1 MSSLSPRVIAVLFTL
16 TIFTSASLLFF
27 IQPMY
32 AQMVLP
38 HLGGSSAVW
47 TTAMLF
53 FQTCL
58 IVGYVYAHFLSKLPN
73 LRLQMFLHLLFWG
86 TGLLFLPIALPEG
99 FEYAVDGSAQWQ
111 TLVLFGLGVGLP
123 FTALSANA
131 PLIQSWYAR
140 SRGPSS
146 DDPYFLYA
154 ASNAGSLI
162 SLMAFPLIAQ
172 PLLGSTQISLLWA
185 IGYVTLGVGLC
196 VCGLLGYSAMKP
208 VATSSGPAKR
218 IPNIASIAL
227 WIGLAFIPSSLML
240 ATTSFITTDIGSF
253 PLIWVIPL
261 ALYLLTFV
269 IAFESRIPLPSAI
282 ITTACFLSL
291 VTFVVVIA
299 LRGPITL
306 GWGVVGL
313 LITAFFIIALFAHK
327 RLFDA
332 RPEAAS
338 LTTFYIS
345 MSVGGALG
353 GLFNS
358 ILAPLFFNDVYE
370 LAITVALAALLL
382 RGKWNIGRDIV
393 GGLLIPGVIIIAVL
407 LKTMTD
413 FGAGTVQIIQAII
426 VLGAIM
432 ILLTMWRQPLRFMI
446 ASVAI
451 FAMSQATYNW
461 STVHSERSFF
471 GVLKVT
477 DDTVN
482 GLRHLQHGTTIHGVQ
497 LISELGG
504 QPRPLS
510 YYYSGGPM
518 GQIVTTPAFVDG
530 GNIGV
535 VGLGAGALACYRKP
549 DQTWRF
555 YEIDAAVDR
564 IARDP
569 ALFSYM
575 SSCAADIPT
584 QLGDARIVLA
594 NESDMDLFDV
604 LIIDA
609 YSSDTIPV
617 HLMTEEAFELY
628 ISRLAADGVLV
639 LHISNRYFELAPV
652 IERVASKLGLYSYIN
667 YHHPD
672 DLGVGEY
679 GSDVVAIS
687 RVDISE
693 NLSDGWDAIIP
704 ENGRIWTDDYSNLLG
719 ALQ

>member
-1 MSSLSPRVIAVLFTL
+1 MPSLSPRAIAVTFTL
-16 TIFTSASLLFF
+16 TIFISASLLFF

-73 LRLQMFLHLLFWG
+73 LRLQMLLHLLFWG
-86 TGLLFLPIALPEG
+86 VGLTFLPIALPDG
-99 FEYAVDGSAQWQ
+99 FEYTVNQSAQWQ
-111 TLVLFGLGVGLP
+111 TLGLFAVGVGLP

-140 SRGPSS
+140 SAGPSS

-162 SLMAFPLIAQ
+162 ALLGFPLVAQ
-172 PLLGSTQISLLWA
+172 PLLGATQISFFWA
-185 IGYVTLGVGLC
+185 VGYVILGGGLC
-196 VCGLLGYSAMKP
+196 VSGLLSHSARQNTGINSAPKP
-208 VATSSGPAKR
+208 
-218 IPNIASIAL
+218 IPNLASIAL

-269 IAFESRIPLPSAI
+269 IAFDSRIPLPPAI
-282 ITTACFLSL
+282 ITAACFLSL
-291 VTFVVVIA
+291 VIFVVVIA

-306 GWGVVGL
+306 GWGVVGM
-313 LITAFFIIALFAHK
+313 LITAFFVVALYAHK

-332 RPEAAS
+332 RPDAAS

-393 GGLLIPGVIIIAVL
+393 GGLLIPGVILIAVL

-413 FGAGTVQIIQAII
+413 FSAGSVQIIQTII

-446 ASVAI
+446 AVISI
-451 FAMSQATYNW
+451 FIMSQVTYNW
-461 STVHSERSFF
+461 STLHSERSFF

-477 DDTVN
+477 DDTIN
-482 GLRHLQHGTTIHGVQ
+482 GLRRLQHGTTVHGVQ
-497 LISELGG
+497 LISELGAK
-504 QPRPLS
+504 PRPLS
-510 YYYSGGPM
+510 YYYAGGPM
-518 GQIVTTPAFVDG
+518 GQIVTTPAFADG

-535 VGLGAGALACYRKP
+535 VGLGAGALACYRQP
-549 DQTWRF
+549 TQNWRF
-555 YEIDAAVDR
+555 YEIDEAVDR

-569 ALFSYM
+569 TLFSYM
-575 SSCAADIPT
+575 SSCAADIST
-584 QLGDARIVLA
+584 ELGDARIVLA
-594 NESDMDLFDV
+594 NEADFAPFDILV
-604 LIIDA
+604 IDA

-639 LHISNRYFELAPV
+639 LHISNRYFALAPV
-652 IERVASKLGLYSYIN
+652 IERVASKLGLHSYIN

-679 GSDVVAIS
+679 GSDVVALS

-693 NLSDGWDAIIP
+693 SLADEWEMIAQ
-704 ENGRIWTDDYSNLLG
+704 EKGRIWTDDYSNLLG